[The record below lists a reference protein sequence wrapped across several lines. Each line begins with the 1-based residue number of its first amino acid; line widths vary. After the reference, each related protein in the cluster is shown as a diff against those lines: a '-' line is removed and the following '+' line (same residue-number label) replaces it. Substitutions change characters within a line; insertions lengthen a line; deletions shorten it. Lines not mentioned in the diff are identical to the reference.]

1 MIRSGSSRGGRIQDD
16 KGIRGG
22 SPFAVESSYHP
33 AEQRNTGMASS
44 ALPGHPHSS
53 EGFRRAIKRATN
65 SPSRLVDKTHFGGN
79 GFTKPNYFAQG
90 GQRHGMHIGSGAPA
104 IRPARHLG
112 GGSFGTS

>member
-1 MIRSGSSRGGRIQDD
+1 MALRQRGRIKDD
-16 KGIRGG
+16 PGIRGG
-22 SPFAVESSYHP
+22 SPFSKEPSYQP
-33 AEQRNTGMASS
+33 TEQHNTSMESS

-53 EGFRRAIKRATN
+53 YGFRRAIKEASRQPA
-65 SPSRLVDKTHFGGN
+65 RLVDKSNFSGK

-112 GGSFGTS
+112 GQSFSTS